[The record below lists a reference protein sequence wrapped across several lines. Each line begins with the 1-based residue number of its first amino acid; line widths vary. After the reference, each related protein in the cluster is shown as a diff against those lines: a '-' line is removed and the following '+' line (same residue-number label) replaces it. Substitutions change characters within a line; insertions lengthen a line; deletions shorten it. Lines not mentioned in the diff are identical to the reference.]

1 MTGSDGL
8 NEIKS
13 HPFFATI
20 DWAKLYHKLIE
31 PPFKPAVSRADDAYY
46 FDSEFTSKT
55 PKGKQ
60 IYERACALARCRRN
74 TIFALIGV

>member
-1 MTGSDGL
+1 MS
-8 NEIKS
+8 EIKS

-20 DWAKLYHKLIE
+20 DWDKLYHKKID

-55 PKGKQ
+55 PKGKLIFFP
-60 IYERACALARCRRN
+60 IYS
-74 TIFALIGV
+74 